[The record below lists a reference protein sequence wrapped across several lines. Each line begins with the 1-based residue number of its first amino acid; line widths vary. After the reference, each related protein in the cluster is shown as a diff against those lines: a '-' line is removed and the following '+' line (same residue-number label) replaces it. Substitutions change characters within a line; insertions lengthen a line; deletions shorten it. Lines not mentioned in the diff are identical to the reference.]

1 MDYLYYVLGCIVN
14 VVYTISSMLCFFVC
28 LFVLVLVGHYLPV
41 FLNEGSGINIICK
54 GPMDAS
60 L

>member
-28 LFVLVLVGHYLPV
+28 LFVLVLHIGKTGTQENATRV
-41 FLNEGSGINIICK
+41 IIK
-54 GPMDAS
+54 
-60 L
+60 